1 MKIIVQIT
9 YAVEHAI
16 NLIHFRRLA
25 EKMESKLDSTVGI
38 EIVLVSPVDFRG
50 SNPTK
55 IKVKNEA
62 AFSAFAIASNAEK
75 RWTREEVEGSIC
87 SFC

>member
-1 MKIIVQIT
+1 
-9 YAVEHAI
+9 
-16 NLIHFRRLA
+16 
-25 EKMESKLDSTVGI
+25 MESKLDSTVGI
-38 EIVLVSPVDFRG
+38 EIVLVSPVDFCG
-50 SNPTK
+50 SYPTK